1 MDRQTAAVTID
12 RIVGGVSGWIA
23 LGDFL
28 DDWRRS
34 TASQRTAMIGDAP
47 SWPDGDAQRWAA
59 LVAAVVDA
67 LASAAEPRMTVPD
80 WARSRRTILP
90 EPWFLTP
97 GSAIRMHLLVDTP
110 APFSAR
116 NIFGG
121 DRILSR
127 V

>member
-1 MDRQTAAVTID
+1 MDRQTAAVTIA
-12 RIVGGVSGWIA
+12 RIASGTSGWIA
-23 LGDFL
+23 LGDFV

-34 TASQRTAMIGDAP
+34 TASERPALIRDVP
-47 SWPDGDAQRWAA
+47 SWPEGESQRWAA
-59 LVAAVVDA
+59 LVAAAVDA
-67 LASAAEPRMTVPD
+67 LASASEPRVAVPD
-80 WARSRRTILP
+80 WVRSRRTVLS

-127 V
+127 A

>member
-1 MDRQTAAVTID
+1 MDRQTATATIA
-12 RIVGGVSGWIA
+12 RIAGGTSGWVA

-34 TASQRTAMIGDAP
+34 TPSQRTDMIGDAP
-47 SWPDGDAQRWAA
+47 AWPEGDAQRWAA
-59 LVAAVVDA
+59 LVAAAVDA
-67 LASAAEPRMTVPD
+67 LASASEPRVPLPA
-80 WARSRRTILP
+80 WVRSRRTILR

-97 GSAIRMHLLVDTP
+97 GTAIRMHLLVDTP

>member
-1 MDRQTAAVTID
+1 MDRQTAAATIA
-12 RIVGGVSGWIA
+12 RIVDGTSGWIA

-34 TASQRTAMIGDAP
+34 TASQRTGMIGDAP
-47 SWPDGDAQRWAA
+47 AWPEGDAQRWAA
-59 LVAAVVDA
+59 LVAAAVDA
-67 LASAAEPRMTVPD
+67 LASASEPRLPVPD
-80 WARSRRTILP
+80 WVQSPRTVLP

>member
-1 MDRQTAAVTID
+1 MSRQTAADTVS
-12 RIVGGVSGWIA
+12 RIVGGTSGWVA

-28 DDWRRS
+28 DDWARSS
-34 TASQRTAMIGDAP
+34 TAERLRMIGDVP
-47 SWPDGDAQRWAA
+47 IWPEGDARRWAS
-59 LVAAVVDA
+59 LVAAAVDA
-67 LASAAEPRMTVPD
+67 LASGSEPRMAVPD
-80 WARSRRTILP
+80 WVRSRRTILP
-90 EPWFLTP
+90 EPWFLMP